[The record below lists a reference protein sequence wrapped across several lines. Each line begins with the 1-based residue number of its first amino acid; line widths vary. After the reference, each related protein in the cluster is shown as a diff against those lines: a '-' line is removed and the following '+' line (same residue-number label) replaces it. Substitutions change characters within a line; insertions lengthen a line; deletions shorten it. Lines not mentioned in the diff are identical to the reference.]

1 MKTLRAICRE
11 EISRRLVPELKR
23 RGFAGPD
30 EIRGNALV
38 HEFERKTEKQQE
50 LLSIQFDKHQRPRF
64 ILNAQID
71 PPEGWSGYDQAGGMM
86 LLGRVA
92 PGGGIGTGGWFR
104 ADTPW
109 WKRLFGAPATREKE
123 AVSQAIAYLDAI
135 DDWFRSP
142 RRTEAVSFSELK
154 ILPKNERA

>member
-38 HEFERKTEKQQE
+38 HQFERKTEKQQE

-71 PPEGWSGYDQAGGMM
+71 PPEGWSGYERAGGLM
-86 LLGRVA
+86 LTGLKFSSH
-92 PGGGIGTGGWFR
+92 PGC
-104 ADTPW
+104 
-109 WKRLFGAPATREKE
+109 
-123 AVSQAIAYLDAI
+123 
-135 DDWFRSP
+135 
-142 RRTEAVSFSELK
+142 
-154 ILPKNERA
+154 